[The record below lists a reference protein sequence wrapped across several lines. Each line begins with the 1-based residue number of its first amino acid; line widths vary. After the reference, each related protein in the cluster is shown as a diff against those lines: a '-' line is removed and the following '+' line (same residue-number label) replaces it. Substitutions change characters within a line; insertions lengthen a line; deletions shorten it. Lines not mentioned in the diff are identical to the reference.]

1 MTLKKY
7 IPDALTCCNLL
18 CGSAGVVFAL
28 DGRADIAFFLMLAAA
43 CFDFLDGFAARM
55 LDAYSALGKELDSL
69 SDVVSFGVLPSVMLV
84 NLMRVCSFSNGL
96 LCLVPLLIAV
106 FSGLRLAKF
115 NIDERQHDSFI
126 GLPTPASALLCGSLA
141 YYIAVRPASLPGIWA
156 AGPVFIP
163 LLAVALCALLV
174 SGIPMFSLKFGK
186 SVHADGALRVKRLA
200 MGLVAAVVVLL
211 VVFFRQDWS
220 LAVLL
225 IMSLYI
231 IKNCIYAIFKI

>member
-7 IPDALTCCNLL
+7 IPDFLTCCNLL
-18 CGSAGVVFAL
+18 CGAAGVVFAL
-28 DGRADIAFFLMLAAA
+28 DGKVDSAFFLMLAAA

-55 LDAYSALGKELDSL
+55 LDAYSDLGKELDSL
-69 SDVVSFGVLPSVMLV
+69 SDIVSFGVLPSVMLV
-84 NLMRVCSFSNGL
+84 NLMRACTFSKGL

-115 NIDERQHDSFI
+115 NIDDRQHDSFI

-141 YYIAVRPASLPGIWA
+141 YYVAVSPGSLPGIWA

-163 LLAVALCALLV
+163 LLTAVLCALLV

-186 SVHADGALRVKRLA
+186 NAAADKVLRVKRLA
-200 MGLVAAVVVLL
+200 MAVLAAAVVLL
-211 VVFFRQDWS
+211 VVFLRQDWS

-225 IMSLYI
+225 IMGIYI
-231 IKNCIYAIFKI
+231 LKNCIYAIFKI